1 VYFNDYD
8 SNSSGSDDPRLLAEI
23 NIIPLVDVM
32 LVLLIVFMVAAPL
45 SLTAIKV
52 NLPASKVKKA
62 LVKEPK
68 LILSIDKKG
77 DYYLLKAPLPK
88 QGLKDRLEL
97 IFKTRKTRDLFINAD
112 KEVMYGNV
120 IEAMSA
126 AKEAGVHK
134 ISMMTKL
141 REKI

>member
-1 VYFNDYD
+1 MYFNDYD

-97 IFKTRKTRDLFINAD
+97 IFKTRKTF
-112 KEVMYGNV
+112 
-120 IEAMSA
+120 
-126 AKEAGVHK
+126 HK
-134 ISMMTKL
+134 YL
-141 REKI
+141 RKVNK

>member
-1 VYFNDYD
+1 MYFNDYD